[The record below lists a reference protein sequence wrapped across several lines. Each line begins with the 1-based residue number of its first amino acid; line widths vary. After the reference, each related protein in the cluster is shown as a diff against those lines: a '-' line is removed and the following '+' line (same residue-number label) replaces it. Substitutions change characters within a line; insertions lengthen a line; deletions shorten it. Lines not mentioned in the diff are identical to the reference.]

1 MYQTQNIGEL
11 GQYHFHSFQN
21 SDGNVKRVFVNE
33 EEYYSQSRSTGSGG
47 HIRDSDFEI
56 LHAKSLGGEIESGKI
71 VIPMNISVAKFVLGD
86 EESNFIKGILGF
98 SLQPAISRNFPKVES
113 MVLYDFTALGLLKRH
128 SRMDK

>member
-1 MYQTQNIGEL
+1 M
-11 GQYHFHSFQN
+11 
-21 SDGNVKRVFVNE
+21 
-33 EEYYSQSRSTGSGG
+33 
-47 HIRDSDFEI
+47 
-56 LHAKSLGGEIESGKI
+56 
-71 VIPMNISVAKFVLGD
+71 IPMNISVAKFVLGD